1 MVEVVHFRYRK
12 EITLLED
19 HELLTVRPNYLASD
33 WILFKEEYV
42 KKKDLRNYVDFWL
55 SLTETFKVYNRLVVD
70 IMCEWKEVD
79 NQRLRL
85 VKVYVKVAD
94 KDFVVPKHLR
104 RKIMNKKETLK
115 QKIAEA
121 QEALEQAQKELE
133 KLESNNA
140 AWYKRWEPKKKELY
154 YFIDSDGDISNTY
167 FDKSL
172 SAYDRGR
179 FDIFNCFRTKEEAEL
194 EAKRLLLWNRMKD
207 LALRCDGK
215 EIDWE
220 DDQMKFAIIIEW
232 DTCPNED
239 EDDPD
244 YDPLSLD
251 FEPARRYEEF
261 GHIYC
266 YDDRTFM
273 KAAREELLGDFREY
287 FELKEEIEREND
299 VNRRTNKE
307 KNK

>member
-1 MVEVVHFRYRK
+1 MAEAAHFRYRK
-12 EITLLED
+12 EIILED
-19 HELLTVRPNYLASD
+19 QELFKVRSHYLENASD
-33 WILFKEEYV
+33 WIFYKEEYI

-55 SLTETFKVYNRLVVD
+55 SMPETFKVYNRLVVD

-79 NQRLRL
+79 NQDLWF

-94 KDFVVPKHLR
+94 KDFVVPEHLR

-154 YFIDSDGDISNTY
+154 YFIDSDGEIRDSY

-220 DDQMKFAIIIEW
+220 DDEEKYSVVVYW
-232 DTCPNED
+232 DHHPKED
-239 EDDPD
+239 KDDPE
-244 YDPLSLD
+244 YDPLFLEFD
-251 FEPARRYEEF
+251 FASDSRYEHF
-261 GHIYC
+261 DRVYC
-266 YDDRTFM
+266 YDTNAFM
-273 KAAREELLGDFREY
+273 KAAQEELLGDFREY
-287 FELKEEIEREND
+287 FELKEKVEKL
-299 VNRRTNKE
+299 VKGRRK
-307 KNK
+307 

>member
-1 MVEVVHFRYRK
+1 MVEAVHFRSRK
-12 EITLLED
+12 EITLKD
-19 HELLTVRPNYLASD
+19 HELLTVRPNYLLASD

-70 IMCEWKEVD
+70 VMCEWKEVD
-79 NQRLRL
+79 NQRLHL

-154 YFIDSDGDISNTY
+154 YFIDSDGDISDTY

-232 DTCPNED
+232 DTCPDED

-251 FEPARRYEEF
+251 SEPARRYEEF

-273 KAAREELLGDFREY
+273 KAARKELLGDFREY
-287 FELKEEIEREND
+287 FELKKEVEELVKGRQ
-299 VNRRTNKE
+299 K
-307 KNK
+307 